1 MRVVHRSAAG
11 HWSAETD
18 RAPAHGDGDID
29 GDGDR
34 VLAANAR
41 VADSLIGKARGLMF
55 RRSFPDWG
63 GLVFPFDRTVTRSV
77 HMLFVPFPIDV
88 LFLVD
93 GRAERVDTLSGWTG
107 VARARA
113 DTIVELP
120 AGRAGDVEPGDRVAL
135 EPPTGPT

>member
-1 MRVVHRSAAG
+1 MRVVHRSVVG
-11 HWSAETD
+11 HRSAETD
-18 RAPAHGDGDID
+18 RAPAIDDGDTD
-29 GDGDR
+29 GDAGR
-34 VLAANAR
+34 VLASNVR
-41 VADSLIGKARGLMF
+41 VVDSIFGKARGLMF

-88 LFLVD
+88 LFLID
-93 GRAERVDTLSGWTG
+93 GRAERVDRLSGWTG
-107 VARARA
+107 LARARA

-120 AGRAGDVEPGDRVAL
+120 AGRASDVEPGDRVVL